1 MTFKMRPCAI
11 CKNLIEPERIETIPE
26 TRLCTEH
33 ARMIVK
39 HGGEFTLSSTQESL
53 GKVGSLKRN
62 YGGITPEKSRNL
74 RALESLRREFEE
86 RIRSDAKDR

>member
-1 MTFKMRPCAI
+1 MPIKSRPCEI

-33 ARMIVK
+33 ARMIAK

-62 YGGITPEKSRNL
+62 YGGITPEKSRNS
-74 RALESLRREFEE
+74 RALEALRREYAENA
-86 RIRSDAKDR
+86 RSGGGDR